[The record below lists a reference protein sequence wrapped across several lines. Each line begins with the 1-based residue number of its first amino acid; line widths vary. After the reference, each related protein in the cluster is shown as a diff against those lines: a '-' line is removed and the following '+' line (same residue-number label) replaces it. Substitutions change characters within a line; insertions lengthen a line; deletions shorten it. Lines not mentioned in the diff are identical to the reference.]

1 MKKRLTFLSVML
13 LMIGAGILLAYFG
26 DYLPTAPPSPEDGFS
41 VVFLDVGQGDAA
53 LLVCGNHWMLID
65 GGGRESSQKIY
76 TVLKERNITHLDM
89 VIASHPHED
98 HIGGLSAAFQIA
110 EVQRVLSPVETY
122 DSKSFENLKR
132 YAQEKSSGITVPA
145 PGEVYALGDAAVEI
159 LGVNTGP
166 TENSRS
172 IVVKVTYGN
181 VSFLFPGDMEAEYVD
196 PNWNL
201 TATVLKVSHHGSYT
215 GASRDFLARVS
226 PKYAVLS
233 LGTDNPYG
241 MPHKSALDL
250 LEKHC
255 QRVYR
260 TDLQGDI
267 TISSDGTAVRVTTE
281 KTASIQEIFTPGSGK
296 AVPDATV
303 PQSVCYIINASSKVF
318 HLPSCPSTEKM
329 KDSNKLYSAETR
341 EALIAAGYRP
351 CGSCKP

>member
-1 MKKRLTFLSVML
+1 MKKKLSFLSVML
-13 LMIGAGILLAYFG
+13 LMVGAGILLAYFG
-26 DYLPTAPPSPEDGFS
+26 DYLPTSPLSPEDGFS
-41 VVFLDVGQGDAA
+41 VTFLDVGQADAA
-53 LLVCGNHWMLID
+53 LLRCGDHWMLID

-76 TVLKERNITHLDM
+76 TVLKERGITHLDL

-98 HIGGLSAAFQIA
+98 HIGGLSAAFQVA
-110 EVQRVLSPVETY
+110 DAQLTLCPVDSY

-145 PGEVYALGDAAVEI
+145 PGDVYALGDAVAEI
-159 LGVNTGP
+159 IGVNTGP
-166 TENSRS
+166 TENSQS
-172 IVVKVTYGN
+172 IVVKITYGS
-181 VSFLFPGDMEAEYVD
+181 VSFLFPGDLEAEYAQPD
-196 PNWNL
+196 WDL
-201 TATVLKVSHHGSYT
+201 SATVLKVSHHGSYT
-215 GASRDFLARVS
+215 GVSRDFLARVS

-233 LGTDNPYG
+233 LGADNPYG

-267 TISSDGTAVRVTTE
+267 TITTDGASVRVTTE
-281 KTASIQEIFTPGSGK
+281 KTASMQEIFTPGSGK
-296 AVPDATV
+296 AVPEATI
-303 PQSVCYIINASSKVF
+303 PATVCYIINSSSRVF
-318 HLPSCPSTEKM
+318 HLPSCSSTEKM
-329 KDSNKLYSAETR
+329 KDSNKLFSSETR